1 MNLGHS
7 PKFPYWARHTAL
19 MGLVGMLFLF
29 VLDKGIDAY
38 TRHGQSVVMPR
49 LSGVDASLALQQLE
63 AIGLVG
69 IINDTLYV
77 ENAIPGSVCLQD
89 PAENSEVKEGRT
101 VYLSIVSGDI
111 PMIRLPN
118 LVDVSLRKATMDLK
132 RLGLQVGDI
141 STRPDIAHNVVLDV
155 RLQGRSISVGTL
167 VAKGTKLDLEVG
179 MSVPDSLIPIPD
191 LVGLSIDEARM
202 LLHENGLFMGKI
214 LEESTISQ
222 TDRTLIIRQSPES
235 SSEELIR
242 TLTPIDVWIAPE

>member
-7 PKFPYWARHTAL
+7 PKFPALARHITL
-19 MGLVGMLFLF
+19 MIGVGLFLLF
-29 VLDKGIDAY
+29 VLDKGIDAF
-38 TRHGQSVVMPR
+38 TRHGQAVVMPS
-49 LSGVDASLALQQLE
+49 LKGVDGNLALQQLK
-63 AIGLVG
+63 ALGMVG

-77 ENAIPGSVCLQD
+77 EGAIPGSVCLQD

-101 VYLSIVSGDI
+101 VYLTIVSGEI
-111 PMIRLPN
+111 PMVKLPN

-141 STRPDIAHNVVLDV
+141 STRPDIAHDVVLDV
-155 RLQGRSISVGTL
+155 RLQGRSISEGTL

-191 LVGLSIDEARM
+191 LTGLSIDEARM
-202 LLHENGLFMGKI
+202 LLHENGLFLGQI
-214 LEESTISQ
+214 LEESTISPA
-222 TDRTLIIRQSPES
+222 DRTLIIRQSPEYIPDQ
-235 SSEELIR
+235 LIR